1 MFKSFA
7 MAATAAVL
15 GVGLAASAGAATGR
29 IDITV
34 PSGPGGG
41 WDQTGRAVQQSLRA
55 ARISSNV
62 QVLNVPGAGGTIG
75 LAQFKTTRKGN
86 PNAMLV
92 GGFTLISSVI
102 TNKSAV
108 SLSDVTPI
116 ARLTAEYEIIVVPS
130 ASPLRT
136 LGDLVARLKANPGA
150 VSWAGGS
157 AGSTDHVLAALVADA
172 VGVGGAK
179 VNYVPHAG
187 GGEAMTSILGGHV
200 SVGVGGWNEYEAQIK
215 DGKLRALG
223 IAAPQRVPGINV
235 PTFREQGVNVE
246 LANWRGLFAP
256 PGLNQ
261 KQISALGEAVAKMA
275 RSPEWKKYRQER
287 GWLDYYQPKAEFDQF
302 IVQQQATMK
311 KTLGSLGMT
320 R

>member
-1 MFKSFA
+1 MLKSFTL
-7 MAATAAVL
+7 AATAIAL
-15 GVGLAASAGAATGR
+15 GLAASASAASGR

-55 ARISSNV
+55 AKIASNV
-62 QVLNVPGAGGTIG
+62 QVINVPGAGGTIG

-86 PNAMLV
+86 ANALLV
-92 GGFTLISSVI
+92 GGFTLVSSVI
-102 TNKSAV
+102 TNNSAV

-116 ARLTAEYEIIVVPS
+116 ARLTAEYEIIVVP
-130 ASPLRT
+130 AGSPLRT

-157 AGSTDHVLAALVADA
+157 AGSTDHVLAALVAEA
-172 VGVGGAK
+172 AGVGEAK

-200 SVGVGGWNEYEAQIK
+200 TVGVGGWNEYEAQIK

-223 IAAPQRVPGINV
+223 IAAPQRVPGVNV
-235 PTFREQGVNVE
+235 PTFREQGVDVE

-256 PGLNQ
+256 PGLNP
-261 KQISALGEAVAKMA
+261 KQIATLGDAIARMAQSA
-275 RSPEWKKYRQER
+275 EWKKYREER
-287 GWLDYYQPKAEFDQF
+287 GWLDHYQPKPAFDKF
-302 IVQQQATMK
+302 IVEQQAAMK
-311 KTLGSLGMT
+311 KTLTALGMH